1 MNDFEQKVVNMYQKE
16 NKSTYEIAEALNTYP
31 NKIRRTLIKHGCELK
46 DRSEAQR
53 NALKNGRIDHP
64 TAGRKRSYEERIK
77 ISAALD
83 QYWNNLDDNERERRS
98 LIAKDRWANMTE
110 SQRAAM
116 AQAATESIR
125 KAGKD
130 GSKLENFLLRK
141 ITDGGFRVDFHKK
154 NLIPSEKLEID
165 LYVPDCKTI
174 IEIDGPS
181 HFLPVWGDEK
191 LQKQIKADLQKSGL
205 LLNKGFAIIR
215 VKVMGFL
222 SLSDQENLASDLI
235 NHLKRFKDNFPPRS
249 ERYYEIEYE

>member
-1 MNDFEQKVVNMYQKE
+1 MSSFDQDVLRMYRDE

-31 NKIRRTLIKHGCELK
+31 NKIRRTLLKHGCELK

-53 NALKNGRIDHP
+53 NALKKGRIDHP
-64 TAGRKRSYEERIK
+64 TAGRKRSYEERLK

-83 QYWNNLDDNERERRS
+83 QYWGNLGDDERERRAK
-98 LIAKDRWANMTE
+98 IAKDRWADMSE

-141 ITDGGFRVDFHKK
+141 ITDAGFRVEFHKK
-154 NLIPSEKLEID
+154 NLIANEKLEID
-165 LYVPDCKTI
+165 LYVPECKTI

-205 LLNKGFAIIR
+205 ILSKGFAIIR

-222 SLSDQENLASDLI
+222 SLNDQENLATDLI
-235 NHLKRFKDNFPPRS
+235 NHLKRFKDSFPPRS

>member
-1 MNDFEQKVVNMYQKE
+1 MNDFEQQVIRMYQKE

-31 NKIRRTLIKHGCELK
+31 NKVRRTLIKHGCELK

-53 NALKNGRIDHP
+53 NALKKGRIEHP

-83 QYWNNLDDNERERRS
+83 QYWNSLNEDERERRS
-98 LIAKDRWANMTE
+98 QAAKDRWSKMSE

-125 KAGKD
+125 KAGKE
-130 GSKLENFLLRK
+130 GSKLENFILRK
-141 ITDGGFRVDFHKK
+141 ITDAGMRVDFHKK
-154 NLIPSEKLEID
+154 NLIPNEKLEID
-165 LYVPDCKTI
+165 LYIPECKTI

-181 HFLPVWGDEK
+181 HFLPVWGEEK

-205 LLNKGFAIIR
+205 LLSKDFAIIR